1 MFLNENIQFFF
12 FLPQAISEIESDTSP
27 FKHRSYNW
35 RGKTWRFVLN
45 ISIKRVWMFLWWLHT
60 SLFLC
65 NNVLKSLVWPLTHWV
80 PVLPSYRKNSR
91 LICRANKLTGFY
103 MRATLALN
111 GLSTALGTP
120 GLNITTGH
128 RKMSHKKS
136 NMSDKSCFPR
146 HSSLAGAKLKKL
158 YKLPTFWNSET
169 FCKHSSFLLRCYE
182 R

>member
-12 FLPQAISEIESDTSP
+12 FLPQTISDIVSDISP

-35 RGKTWRFVLN
+35 RGKTWRFVLK

-65 NNVLKSLVWPLTHWV
+65 SNVLKSLVWPLTDFKCQCCPHIET
-80 PVLPSYRKNSR
+80 SR
-91 LICRANKLTGFY
+91 LICRANQLTGFY
-103 MRATLALN
+103 MRATMALN
-111 GLSTALGTP
+111 GLSTTLGTP

-136 NMSDKSCFPR
+136 NISDKSCFPTDTVLWR
-146 HSSLAGAKLKKL
+146 ARS
-158 YKLPTFWNSET
+158 
-169 FCKHSSFLLRCYE
+169 
-182 R
+182 